1 MVHSLLVLLFCI
13 LSVPLHAAEKTL
25 LVLADSLSAS
35 YGIAIEDGWVSLL
48 QKRLD
53 ETGHD
58 FQVLNASIS
67 GDTTHGA
74 RSRLDEILSQS
85 VPAITIVELGGND
98 GLRGL
103 PVAEISKNLGD
114 IIALLT
120 AKGSKVLLVP
130 MLLPPNY
137 GRIYIE
143 KFSNVYTELAATHDI
158 TLGRFILEGI
168 ATNPDLMQAD
178 GIHPKAEA
186 QPVMLEN
193 IWTDL
198 EPMLDKGIRS
208 FHEIL

>member
-1 MVHSLLVLLFCI
+1 MFRSLLVLLLYI
-13 LSVPLHAAEKTL
+13 VPIHLPAADRTL

-53 ETGHD
+53 ASGHTYK
-58 FQVLNASIS
+58 VLNASIS

-74 RSRLDEILSQS
+74 KSRLDEILVQS

-103 PVAEISKNLGD
+103 PVAEISKNLAE
-114 IIALLT
+114 IITLLT
-120 AKGSKVLLVP
+120 SKGSSVLLVP

-137 GRIYIE
+137 GKIYIE
-143 KFSNVYTELAATHDI
+143 KFSNIYKQLAADHDI
-158 TLGRFILEGI
+158 IQGRFILDGI
-168 ATNPDLMQAD
+168 AIRPELMQVD

-186 QPVMLEN
+186 QPMMLEN
-193 IWTDL
+193 IWADL
-198 EPMLDKGIRS
+198 EPMLTAKDNTAP
-208 FHEIL
+208 

>member
-1 MVHSLLVLLFCI
+1 MFRSLLVLLLYI
-13 LSVPLHAAEKTL
+13 VPIHLPAADRTL

-53 ETGHD
+53 ASGHTYK
-58 FQVLNASIS
+58 VLNASIS

-74 RSRLDEILSQS
+74 KSRLDEILVQS

-103 PVAEISKNLGD
+103 PVAEISKNLAE
-114 IIALLT
+114 IITLLT
-120 AKGSKVLLVP
+120 SKGSSVLLVP

-137 GRIYIE
+137 GKIYIE
-143 KFSNVYTELAATHDI
+143 KFSNIYKQLAADHDI
-158 TLGRFILEGI
+158 TLGRFILDGI
-168 ATNPDLMQAD
+168 AIRPELMQVD

-186 QPVMLEN
+186 QPMMLEN
-193 IWTDL
+193 IWADL
-198 EPMLDKGIRS
+198 EPMLTAKDNTAP
-208 FHEIL
+208 

>member
-1 MVHSLLVLLFCI
+1 MFRSLLVLL
-13 LSVPLHAAEKTL
+13 LYVVPIHLPAADRTL

-53 ETGHD
+53 ASGHTYE
-58 FQVLNASIS
+58 VLNASIS

-74 RSRLDEILSQS
+74 KSRLDEILDQS

-103 PVAEISKNLGD
+103 PVAEISKNLAE
-114 IIALLT
+114 IITLLT
-120 AKGSKVLLVP
+120 SKGSSVLLVP

-137 GRIYIE
+137 GKIYIE
-143 KFSNVYTELAATHDI
+143 KFSNIYKQLAADHDI
-158 TLGRFILEGI
+158 ILGRFILDGI
-168 ATNPDLMQAD
+168 AIRPELMQAD

-186 QPVMLEN
+186 QPMMLEN
-193 IWTDL
+193 IWADL
-198 EPMLDKGIRS
+198 EPMLTAEDNKAP
-208 FHEIL
+208 

>member
-1 MVHSLLVLLFCI
+1 MFRSLLVLLFCVV
-13 LSVPLHAAEKTL
+13 SVPLPAAEEKTI

-53 ETGHD
+53 EAGHD
-58 FQVLNASIS
+58 YKVLNASIS

-74 RSRLDEILSQS
+74 MSRLDGILGQA

-103 PVAEISKNLGD
+103 PVTEISKNLGG
-114 IIALLT
+114 IIGLLT
-120 AKGSKVLLVP
+120 TKGSKVLLVP

-143 KFSNVYTELAATHDI
+143 KFSNVYKELAAEHNI
-158 TLGRFILEGI
+158 TLGRFILDDV
-168 ATNPDLMQAD
+168 ATRPDLMQAD

-186 QPVMLEN
+186 QPIMLDN
-193 IWTDL
+193 IWSGL
-198 EPMLDKGIRS
+198 EPMLDGNG
-208 FHEIL
+208 EAAP

>member
-1 MVHSLLVLLFCI
+1 MFRSLLVFLFYI
-13 LSVPLHAAEKTL
+13 IPIHLHAADRTI

-48 QKRLD
+48 QKRLE
-53 ETGHD
+53 ETGHTYR
-58 FQVLNASIS
+58 VLNASIS

-74 RSRLDEILSQS
+74 KSRLDEILGQT

-103 PVAEISKNLGD
+103 PVAEIGKNLGE
-114 IIALLT
+114 IISLLT
-120 AKGSKVLLVP
+120 SKGSSVLLVP

-137 GRIYIE
+137 GKIYIE
-143 KFSNVYTELAATHDI
+143 KFSNVYKDLAANHDI
-158 TLGRFILEGI
+158 TLARFILDGI
-168 ATNPDLMQAD
+168 AIRPELMQAD

-186 QPVMLEN
+186 QPMMLEN

-198 EPMLDKGIRS
+198 EPMLGGDGNS
-208 FHEIL
+208 SE